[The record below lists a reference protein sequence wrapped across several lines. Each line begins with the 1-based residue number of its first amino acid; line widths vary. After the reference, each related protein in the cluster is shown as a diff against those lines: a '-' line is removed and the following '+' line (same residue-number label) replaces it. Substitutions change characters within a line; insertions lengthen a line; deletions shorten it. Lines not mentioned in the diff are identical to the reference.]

1 MGKASFWNDVRVI
14 QTSIRGPDT
23 SLRHLGGEKGMS
35 TVLLDGGVQS
45 GGFTSEAGGSQSL
58 EWCAGV
64 SVSYTSPQPLSGMLV
79 LVMLVMRML

>member
-1 MGKASFWNDVRVI
+1 
-14 QTSIRGPDT
+14 
-23 SLRHLGGEKGMS
+23 MS